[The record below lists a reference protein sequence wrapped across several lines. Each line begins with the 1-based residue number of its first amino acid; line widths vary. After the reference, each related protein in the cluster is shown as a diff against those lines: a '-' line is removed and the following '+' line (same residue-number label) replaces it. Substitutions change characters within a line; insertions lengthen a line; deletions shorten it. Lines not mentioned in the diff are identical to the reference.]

1 MDIKKVH
8 LIYFSP
14 TRTTKQV
21 LQYLADGFSD
31 VEVVHIDIT
40 YPDSDFVLD
49 IPANELAIFGVP
61 VYGGRVA
68 QVALARLKNIKTT
81 GAPAIIVAVY
91 GNREFED
98 ALIELKDL
106 VEVHGF
112 KPLAACTF
120 IGEHS
125 FSEPAALIAP
135 GRPDAE
141 DIKTAKHYGMTIQNH
156 LQKANVLEEM
166 ITVDVPGNVPYKKGV
181 GSIPFT
187 PEIDD
192 SICTQCGECLPVCPT
207 GAITLV
213 NSVKIDMG
221 TCIFCCSCKKSCPET
236 AIAIVAPPIRRKME
250 ILSHKSMGRKEP
262 QLFLHDIFE

>member
-1 MDIKKVH
+1 MEIKKIH

-21 LQYLADGFSD
+21 LHHLASGFSG
-31 VEVVHIDIT
+31 VEVIPVDIT
-40 YPDSDFVLD
+40 YPHNDFVLD
-49 IPANELAIFGVP
+49 IPAGELAIFGAP
-61 VYGGRVA
+61 VYGGRIARVA
-68 QVALARLKNIKTT
+68 VERLKNIRTT
-81 GAPAIIVAVY
+81 GAPAIIAAVY

-106 VEVHGF
+106 VEAHGF

-125 FSEPAALIAP
+125 FSEQTALIAP

-141 DIKTAKHYGMTIQNH
+141 DIKMVKQYGMTIQNH
-156 LQKANVLEEM
+156 LQKANALSEM
-166 ITVDVPGNVPYKKGV
+166 VTIKVPGNVPYKKGV

-192 SICTQCGECLPVCPT
+192 LICTQCGECLPVCPT
-207 GAITLV
+207 GAITLTD
-213 NSVKIDMG
+213 SVKIDMD

-236 AIAIVAPPIRRKME
+236 AIAITAPPIREKMKF
-250 ILSHKSMGRKEP
+250 LSHKSMGRKEP
-262 QLFLHDIFE
+262 QLFLA